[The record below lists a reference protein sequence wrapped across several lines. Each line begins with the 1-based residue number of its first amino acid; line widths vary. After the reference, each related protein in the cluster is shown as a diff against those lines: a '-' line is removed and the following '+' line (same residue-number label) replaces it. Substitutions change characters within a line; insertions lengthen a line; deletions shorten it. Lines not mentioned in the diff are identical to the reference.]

1 MTDENAAVRK
11 PLIERVRERK
21 ERHKE
26 RSRLYRAAFVLIAI
40 GVVALGLVLL
50 PLPGPG
56 WLIIALGLAMLALE
70 FDRAERLLEV
80 VLERLEQVGDRAAKA
95 GPVGKVVTVAL
106 FVLGVAGM
114 VTAVILWEIPYLPG

>member
-1 MTDENAAVRK
+1 MTDEHAAVRK

-21 ERHKE
+21 EHHKE
-26 RSRLYRAAFVLIAI
+26 RSRLYRASFVVAAI
-40 GVVALGLVLL
+40 GVVALGLALV

-56 WLIIALGLAMLALE
+56 WLIVALGLAMLALE

-80 VLERLEQVGDRAAKA
+80 VLERFEQVGSRAAQA
-95 GPVGKVVTVAL
+95 GRVGKVATVAL

-114 VTAVILWEIPYLPG
+114 GSAVILWETPYLPG

>member
-95 GPVGKVVTVAL
+95 GPAGKVVTVAL